1 MAEVT
6 FSIPK
11 EIQEI
16 ISKHPEVQWEKLVKD
31 SLWNLAKKIQLM
43 DKITA
48 KSKLSKKD
56 VDTLDK
62 TIKADLLKI
71 YESK

>member
-48 KSKLSKKD
+48 KSKLSEKD

>member
-6 FSIPK
+6 FRIPK

-16 ISKHPEVQWEKLVKD
+16 ISKHPEIQWEKFVKD
-31 SLWNLAKKIQLM
+31 SLWNFAKKIQLM

-48 KSKLSKKD
+48 KSKLSKED
-56 VDTLDK
+56 VDNLDK
-62 TIKADLLKI
+62 IIKADLLKM
-71 YESK
+71 YKAE